1 MAKPPEDPRIADLA
15 RYRKAREQQKRQPPP
30 KPKRPPSS
38 ERFLGSNPRAGLV
51 MAIVILLAAVFF
63 VLPALL

>member
-1 MAKPPEDPRIADLA
+1 MANPPEDPRVADLA

-30 KPKRPPSS
+30 KPVRQPSS
-38 ERFLGSNPRAGLV
+38 ERFLGSNPRAGMVL
-51 MAIVILLAAVFF
+51 AIVILLAAVLF